1 VEARE
6 RILAAAAELLAEG
19 DGETVSTRAICNRAD
34 VGPPTLYHHFGDK
47 DGLFE
52 AVVAQRFAEFLTAA
66 RAVGGSGDPVED
78 LRRGWDFHV
87 DFGRRNPA
95 FYVLMT
101 VPTGNGRPRA
111 DGRPQAARDARA
123 DLVALLQDVA
133 GAGRLRGEVGPAADT
148 IEAAL
153 VGATLHAINNPA
165 AVNNAA
171 AINNA
176 DAINNAAA
184 VYNAAAAAVNNPDAA
199 ADAVRDAVFAAVL
212 TDAEPSSQ
220 APTLARVAT
229 QFGALIARTDN
240 PLTAGE
246 RALLAEWVARLGQ

>member
-6 RILAAAAELLAEG
+6 RILAAAAELLA
-19 DGETVSTRAICNRAD
+19 DGAGEAVSTRAICARAD

-66 RAVGGSGDPVED
+66 RAVPSTGDPVED
-78 LRRGWDFHV
+78 LRRGWDFHL

-95 FYVLMT
+95 FYVLMYAQ
-101 VPTGNGRPRA
+101 PRA
-111 DGRPQAARDARA
+111 GRVPRAAFDARA

-133 GAGRLRGEVGPAADT
+133 GAGRLRGEVELAADT

-165 AVNNAA
+165 T
-171 AINNA
+171 
-176 DAINNAAA
+176 
-184 VYNAAAAAVNNPDAA
+184 PRTG
-199 ADAVRDAVFAAVL
+199 DAVRDAVLAAVL
-212 TDAEPSSQ
+212 TGTEAAGTEAAYAET
-220 APTLARVAT
+220 PTLARVAT
-229 QFGALIARTDN
+229 QFGALIARADN
-240 PLTAGE
+240 PLTNGE
-246 RALLAEWVARLGQ
+246 RTLLAEWVARLGE

>member
-165 AVNNAA
+165 A
-171 AINNA
+171 INNP
-176 DAINNAAA
+176 DAIN
-184 VYNAAAAAVNNPDAA
+184 NAAAAAVNNPDAA